1 MEQIVVRKAKVE
13 DAEIIA
19 LLARITFTETFGHLF
34 RNKQDLLDYYD
45 KTFSVSKIRSSL
57 MKENNVFWISFFDEL
72 PVGYAKLKRFSISE
86 FINSDKVSQLQKIYV
101 LKDFLSKK
109 IGHKMQAE
117 MFEEVSK
124 IGNKYIW
131 LSVLESNERA
141 ISFYNGNGFTE
152 IGKHS
157 FEIGQEHFN
166 FIVLKKEQSARLVG

>member
-1 MEQIVVRKAKVE
+1 
-13 DAEIIA
+13 
-19 LLARITFTETFGHLF
+19 
-34 RNKQDLLDYYD
+34 
-45 KTFSVSKIRSSL
+45 
-57 MKENNVFWISFFDEL
+57 
-72 PVGYAKLKRFSISE
+72 
-86 FINSDKVSQLQKIYV
+86 
-101 LKDFLSKK
+101 
-109 IGHKMQAE
+109 MQAE